1 MPIVKTPNQLGA
13 VVRTA
18 RTVMRLP
25 AADFAAMT
33 GISRVLLR
41 KLEQGNATTAL
52 KKLFTVL
59 DELGIQM
66 HLEPPSRVGP
76 IELPIN
82 KEKPKRTRV
91 TP

>member
-1 MPIVKTPNQLGA
+1 MSIVKTPAQLGA
-13 VVRTA
+13 VLRTT
-18 RTVMRLP
+18 RTMMRLP

-41 KLEQGNATTAL
+41 KFEQGNATTAL

-66 HLEPPSRVGP
+66 HLEPPSRVGT
-76 IELPIN
+76 IELPIDE
-82 KEKPKRTRV
+82 EKPKRTRV
-91 TP
+91 SP